1 MPQHW
6 SCTSWTLSIQ
16 ICALGL
22 LLLLGRSATLVIQ
35 DIPDSSSDKDPVSP
49 VFSQQP
55 PAQFLVSS
63 TTSDTIVSCRAQST
77 KPPTS
82 SGSSISTSGTPVN
95 IRWRFEKLEYN
106 LHDGGK
112 PRVVDSDYVGAGD
125 TSSMFNDRG
134 DGSVAILAAAED
146 ADFLA
151 ASSRLPKYRLFCEAA
166 VAGPDGRE
174 TVVHSSKMLVKKV
187 TNLRYVQAQTLCHSA
202 PRGGVVICKTQ
213 TSPDLTDYFNVTHY
227 RFNSTDRTATQ
238 LNYSFFQTKYAIF
251 ENGYNSL
258 HILHVDEKDVKFRYS
273 AEVSLTEGA
282 KTVFTAKS
290 MPTPIQLLPTSS
302 SFEKPTTVRT
312 VRTAHEIRSG
322 LVVLLPCYLK
332 GAGGELGAGRKYSW
346 RKNGLPLRVSEIP
359 YSEQTFAFV
368 REDVGSLR
376 IRDPRRS
383 DAGVYTCSF
392 GDTLLE
398 NVTLDL
404 YSRISVRTPASPL
417 IVDFGGN
424 VSLACDVQGWP
435 IDSISWLH
443 NGRPVEVDG
452 TRIRVTR
459 ARESLERGHSVL
471 TIANATLKDQGPYQ
485 CFAERFL
492 RPSAQK
498 VPYDSAQSTTEVII
512 NKMPPHLVD
521 QQPPERYIPVSL
533 PGTDGG
539 PVSASGSFSCRF
551 TAAPLPRIRIT
562 LDGSRSK
569 FDEFESLSARAF
581 TRQTSASTRRMDVTV
596 NFSPTLPEHT
606 GRLMVEARNDFG
618 VATCEFHLFAV
629 ASPSLIIR
637 PFEQKT
643 QYAIRDKNFSMDCNV
658 LGGLHS
664 GVDLAVLS
672 SRYPGLRV
680 TTYDLRWEMRSEGG
694 AVLKLP
700 TNHRTSVDDAE
711 HPDRLR
717 ITDVESID
725 AGQYTCTATVKQSGV
740 AGSSLGPSAS
750 PSQSTKLEVVNGIR
764 PNTFSDQLDLE
775 SGIKISD
782 VCKPVNTPDGPWYAW
797 WEFVSSRNGSQRI
810 LEPCLMDMYS
820 PCSQR
825 LVTYQTISSGIDSSD
840 CPISNRFVEARVPQF
855 LLSDPSKRNTEA
867 KIDIG
872 YTDDKP
878 FEGVFI
884 CHLVSCHDAASSAKR
899 VKYKKEYIFKP
910 GHPPNNKE
918 VVLGTSVSVG
928 CQLTEAGPDMPGLLW
943 YSGSKLIR
951 ERQVPRYN
959 SLNGTS
965 ARVFQFDNG
974 TLRIAEIRPE
984 DRHFLCATDL
994 PDTSKLR
1001 STTFNPSIRYPAQVL
1016 PFESSRLEL
1025 HVGSNHS
1032 IPCVV
1037 KGDKPYNVS
1046 WVARYEGDNNIAC
1059 LLMPSDRPH
1068 YSSYGYQT
1076 SRCSPGFVYDHNDPT
1091 TSMYR
1096 PPATI
1101 AVTEAGV
1108 LELKNVNRGVHGR
1121 YICRARNRYNSQR
1134 DASADQWPSEQ
1145 QLDVVVIQRPGQ
1157 VQNFVTTDHDQNSA
1171 TLQWEAPA
1179 SNGHKEI
1186 VRYAIAYLEP
1196 TGRLAVQNLSVD
1208 QKSYTFKGLQPGTE
1222 YIFNITAVNS
1232 VGPGPEASCRV
1243 VTKERAPSGPVQD
1256 LTVIAEGASALRLT
1270 WQPPELLKRNGRMTN
1285 YSVTVWPVSATA
1297 GANDCELAGSDAKVQ
1312 FRCSGTAAFI
1322 GPRSDSRPGGGAAGS
1337 LGPAICF
1344 SEHNPLKAFTE
1355 YQVRLT
1361 PLNAVG
1367 AGPPNCVRVRTLES
1381 TPRSPPASPRC
1392 EAKSNSQILVSWR
1405 APDPSSVNGIAK
1417 DYQIQY
1423 MPAQDAIEQNET
1435 LAKEETS
1442 EGSEHLVSGLQMYT
1456 NYSFT
1461 VTVANS
1467 KGRSAPTSRIFCRT
1481 QSAPPDP
1488 PLDVRA
1494 YGVNATHAV
1503 LAWRQTEAPNGRLK
1517 GYKIKY
1523 TCSDKTASEIDHP
1536 LPAGGPVS
1544 HYEHQLIGGLSV
1556 NAQCEFSVAAENDN
1570 FLGRYSRRE
1579 LLFVSETP
1587 RLQVV
1592 SFRQDFLVTQSARLV
1607 LDCYIVG
1614 HGNTSPRWT
1623 MPTVDSPRTERLPN
1637 GSLVITG
1644 LRNIGGPH
1652 RYKCSDTDDTSSVT
1666 YNVQVATVQNLP
1678 VPQTPRLLP
1687 GQRTNSS
1694 LEVIWRP
1701 MGIGSRDSA
1710 SIPVAAG
1717 DSLIAGYNLNYVNLY
1732 SAAEDT
1738 RTVSARNRSYLVDP
1752 VQCGAAMKFRIRA
1765 VNGFDLKSPYTEYM
1779 EMRTLGSRPVLR
1791 SGAGPIAQILT
1802 NRIGIEFNFTDILP
1816 GDGCHAYKYLVY
1828 LNSLPLENGFE
1839 RGILQPTAVATRDSL
1854 ENGCCLKVLD
1864 SNLLTGLARRGVS
1877 AEGRLLHFAV
1887 VAHNAA
1893 GNLTIQSSLK
1903 LTGLLL
1909 RGIDGRGEVGHAGT
1923 SGAKESSRSQPN
1935 LPNGMPS
1942 SGGISGWQNW
1952 PYILAAGV
1960 LALLLVCLFAVCTTV
1975 LYRQHKQHSP
1985 GIPVDQLQQQPPH
1998 HLLPPH
2004 QQHLLLQQQQQYRS
2018 NYHQQYQQQQHLLL
2032 QHEKGIRAPQVL
2044 VGKPPAAVPYEDDE
2058 DDRESVDSKGNIR
2071 AYATFDADGATKPV
2085 RNGPGAGGGG
2095 GGGSKQPKQILQQQ
2109 QLPPYENES
2118 STLAGGGP
2126 YAKGGPQLQP
2136 SGHHQH
2142 PALGLGVRASHM
2154 SSATTLSS
2162 NHEELVDAYR
2172 TQQLLQQLAPMHH
2185 PLPAHTAEYEENSGS
2200 SETTDPGIRNF
2211 TNLPPNPN
2219 ELRNA
2224 TCEVP
2229 LYQQDDPRS
2238 RQPQPPM
2245 LGRHRRQPSMAESEQ
2260 TYESIDD
2267 VMQRSLT
2274 LTGGLMPKSR
2284 NGTLP
2289 SVPQQQQQQQQQFRR
2304 SFNNNNNN
2312 NNNNNGRQQP
2322 QQQRRVPPSEADSYG
2337 TGVYE
2342 ATDSAY
2348 NYGTQPGPRHR
2359 LAGGGAGGSSIYNS
2373 YRPSQRLYWP
2383 ERQQQPAAAMPATR
2397 EDVEDE
2403 VQQLLG
2409 GNRLPADAPA
2419 GPQQQRAADADDGR
2433 DSADSTEDDPTYDTR
2448 NVTFV

>member
-1 MPQHW
+1 
-6 SCTSWTLSIQ
+6 
-16 ICALGL
+16 
-22 LLLLGRSATLVIQ
+22 
-35 DIPDSSSDKDPVSP
+35 
-49 VFSQQP
+49 
-55 PAQFLVSS
+55 
-63 TTSDTIVSCRAQST
+63 
-77 KPPTS
+77 
-82 SGSSISTSGTPVN
+82 
-95 IRWRFEKLEYN
+95 
-106 LHDGGK
+106 
-112 PRVVDSDYVGAGD
+112 
-125 TSSMFNDRG
+125 
-134 DGSVAILAAAED
+134 
-146 ADFLA
+146 
-151 ASSRLPKYRLFCEAA
+151 
-166 VAGPDGRE
+166 
-174 TVVHSSKMLVKKV
+174 
-187 TNLRYVQAQTLCHSA
+187 
-202 PRGGVVICKTQ
+202 
-213 TSPDLTDYFNVTHY
+213 
-227 RFNSTDRTATQ
+227 
-238 LNYSFFQTKYAIF
+238 
-251 ENGYNSL
+251 
-258 HILHVDEKDVKFRYS
+258 
-273 AEVSLTEGA
+273 
-282 KTVFTAKS
+282 
-290 MPTPIQLLPTSS
+290 
-302 SFEKPTTVRT
+302 
-312 VRTAHEIRSG
+312 
-322 LVVLLPCYLK
+322 
-332 GAGGELGAGRKYSW
+332 
-346 RKNGLPLRVSEIP
+346 
-359 YSEQTFAFV
+359 
-368 REDVGSLR
+368 
-376 IRDPRRS
+376 
-383 DAGVYTCSF
+383 
-392 GDTLLE
+392 
-398 NVTLDL
+398 
-404 YSRISVRTPASPL
+404 
-417 IVDFGGN
+417 
-424 VSLACDVQGWP
+424 
-435 IDSISWLH
+435 
-443 NGRPVEVDG
+443 
-452 TRIRVTR
+452 
-459 ARESLERGHSVL
+459 
-471 TIANATLKDQGPYQ
+471 
-485 CFAERFL
+485 
-492 RPSAQK
+492 
-498 VPYDSAQSTTEVII
+498 
-512 NKMPPHLVD
+512 
-521 QQPPERYIPVSL
+521 
-533 PGTDGG
+533 
-539 PVSASGSFSCRF
+539 
-551 TAAPLPRIRIT
+551 
-562 LDGSRSK
+562 
-569 FDEFESLSARAF
+569 
-581 TRQTSASTRRMDVTV
+581 
-596 NFSPTLPEHT
+596 
-606 GRLMVEARNDFG
+606 
-618 VATCEFHLFAV
+618 
-629 ASPSLIIR
+629 
-637 PFEQKT
+637 
-643 QYAIRDKNFSMDCNV
+643 
-658 LGGLHS
+658 
-664 GVDLAVLS
+664 
-672 SRYPGLRV
+672 
-680 TTYDLRWEMRSEGG
+680 
-694 AVLKLP
+694 
-700 TNHRTSVDDAE
+700 
-711 HPDRLR
+711 
-717 ITDVESID
+717 
-725 AGQYTCTATVKQSGV
+725 
-740 AGSSLGPSAS
+740 
-750 PSQSTKLEVVNGIR
+750 
-764 PNTFSDQLDLE
+764 
-775 SGIKISD
+775 
-782 VCKPVNTPDGPWYAW
+782 
-797 WEFVSSRNGSQRI
+797 
-810 LEPCLMDMYS
+810 
-820 PCSQR
+820 
-825 LVTYQTISSGIDSSD
+825 
-840 CPISNRFVEARVPQF
+840 
-855 LLSDPSKRNTEA
+855 
-867 KIDIG
+867 
-872 YTDDKP
+872 
-878 FEGVFI
+878 
-884 CHLVSCHDAASSAKR
+884 
-899 VKYKKEYIFKP
+899 
-910 GHPPNNKE
+910 
-918 VVLGTSVSVG
+918 
-928 CQLTEAGPDMPGLLW
+928 
-943 YSGSKLIR
+943 
-951 ERQVPRYN
+951 
-959 SLNGTS
+959 
-965 ARVFQFDNG
+965 
-974 TLRIAEIRPE
+974 
-984 DRHFLCATDL
+984 
-994 PDTSKLR
+994 
-1001 STTFNPSIRYPAQVL
+1001 
-1016 PFESSRLEL
+1016 
-1025 HVGSNHS
+1025 
-1032 IPCVV
+1032 
-1037 KGDKPYNVS
+1037 
-1046 WVARYEGDNNIAC
+1046 
-1059 LLMPSDRPH
+1059 
-1068 YSSYGYQT
+1068 
-1076 SRCSPGFVYDHNDPT
+1076 
-1091 TSMYR
+1091 
-1096 PPATI
+1096 
-1101 AVTEAGV
+1101 
-1108 LELKNVNRGVHGR
+1108 
-1121 YICRARNRYNSQR
+1121 
-1134 DASADQWPSEQ
+1134 
-1145 QLDVVVIQRPGQ
+1145 
-1157 VQNFVTTDHDQNSA
+1157 
-1171 TLQWEAPA
+1171 
-1179 SNGHKEI
+1179 
-1186 VRYAIAYLEP
+1186 
-1196 TGRLAVQNLSVD
+1196 NLSVD

-1960 LALLLVCLFAVCTTV
+1960 LALLLVCLFALINCSSSPRTTCFR
-1975 LYRQHKQHSP
+1975 LISSTCC
-1985 GIPVDQLQQQPPH
+1985 
-1998 HLLPPH
+1998 
-2004 QQHLLLQQQQQYRS
+2004 S
-2018 NYHQQYQQQQHLLL
+2018 NSNSST
-2032 QHEKGIRAPQVL
+2032 
-2044 VGKPPAAVPYEDDE
+2044 DDE

-2071 AYATFDADGATKPV
+2071 AYATFDATTVHKA
-2085 RNGPGAGGGG
+2085 GPQRPWSGGGAAAA
-2095 GGGSKQPKQILQQQ
+2095 Q
-2109 QLPPYENES
+2109 S
-2118 STLAGGGP
+2118 SQSRFCNKA
-2126 YAKGGPQLQP
+2126 
-2136 SGHHQH
+2136 
-2142 PALGLGVRASHM
+2142 
-2154 SSATTLSS
+2154 
-2162 NHEELVDAYR
+2162 EELVDAPIPDAAAAAA
-2172 TQQLLQQLAPMHH
+2172 TA
-2185 PLPAHTAEYEENSGS
+2185 AHTAEYEENSGS
-2200 SETTDPGIRNF
+2200 SETTDARDAHTAEYEENSGSSRDPR
-2211 TNLPPNPN
+2211 TPTSSRAMPNLHQPAAQPQ
-2219 ELRNA
+2219 RAASNA
-2224 TCEVP
+2224 TCEV
-2229 LYQQDDPRS
+2229 LSVYDPRS

-2267 VMQRSLT
+2267 
-2274 LTGGLMPKSR
+2274 
-2284 NGTLP
+2284 
-2289 SVPQQQQQQQQQFRR
+2289 
-2304 SFNNNNNN
+2304 
-2312 NNNNNGRQQP
+2312 
-2322 QQQRRVPPSEADSYG
+2322 
-2337 TGVYE
+2337 
-2342 ATDSAY
+2342 
-2348 NYGTQPGPRHR
+2348 PGPRHR